1 MKIFHKEIRKQKLPA
16 LIFLCLALVLTAG
29 ILSEDIFVQAFD
41 VYEMTEDND
50 LILEFT
56 QKKASGSATYR
67 YGTDNWWLSSK
78 KMNGGRADLT
88 SSAYNQSTVT
98 KVNAYPITPI
108 PTPDANGNY
117 DERRKMRAE
126 EIVAWASEAYGRDRI
141 LTGDNGTPGVVTAYA
156 SRTFRVYKNNVDVG
170 KTYYCYNDISNA
182 LNEWGEKWSKGADSA
197 FRRSYD
203 KEIYLKFALTDL
215 TVKVIDKGTGEEIK
229 GYAYNTEPYIFGE
242 TVTKDAPDDVPGY
255 RYDGYRLVGSNG
267 RPYTG
272 SSTNFSR
279 VLKSSELGSGSMT
292 LYFIYEKVDSGPD
305 NTDPNPTSGPLPTGV
320 TPTPTNTPT
329 PTITPTITPTPVPQ
343 KYRKKDEADK
353 RYFTTGQGYTLD
365 AIAKNTSYYLANNA
379 SKTGA
384 GRITAHEATTRAKSY
399 LVGTDA
405 NNNTWYFIAD
415 GTKATYVHPATYGSG
430 TTKYNADTAEV
441 KYITELTFPETITCN
456 GTTYTVTSIGGG
468 SSTYHTVT
476 SRTTSTSTSET
487 SYDYGI
493 ITGLSYYSYES
504 SNGTYQDYY
513 DVEYIYGVLGNGYIE
528 SLGEK
533 AANTDSGYHYKY
545 ENSYYVYNTT
555 LKEITIPSTVTTIC
569 QYAFFQ
575 CEELRI
581 INGGEGL
588 VTIEANAFRAATHKT
603 PVISEVWSWST
614 SDTESTGGLY
624 YYYNG
629 AYSTSSITS
638 DMRAWETEVMFRYYM
653 ALPELPV
660 LKTIKGNA
668 FAYHTNLSVVVL
680 SETTDSIGSG
690 AFLGCN
696 LDSITIPCKTA
707 SVADSKDTLGTKGN
721 VTNKT
726 IIYTEPDAAGAV
738 AYGRKYDKYYTLKC
752 GYKIHYLPNGAP
764 FSPQM
769 SIAGLENL
777 YLDIVDGG
785 IIYSYQWE
793 GSITA
798 YYYIESDGSFWLEYS
813 KKFEKMPD
821 APAPEEILY
830 NDNFSLVYY
839 DAQGNMWRLLVSG
852 SGNTRNLDVEEIVT
866 AHPVSSIKSISCSSS
881 GQFSVDYLSDDN
893 CTYRYNRAYDGTV
906 THTLLRQVPADKGL
920 VTSFYY
926 GTTPAGQ
933 DSSKKAYYFN
943 GYDWSTVPNA
953 RYPSGVVIKAA
964 WSNVYSEELYD
975 EEYDSYYTEDTYYY
989 SVVDSSGN
997 IRTRNPNTNVW
1008 DTMTAG
1014 IGGDIVY
1021 AKPLFT
1027 GWSDGASLIQN
1038 SDGTVYFYMAAL
1050 DDLGS
1055 RYFTSSSAVT
1065 NLGTYDSYIRNVT
1078 YIKMKNVPQY
1088 LFYVELEDGSLYY
1101 FTCSW
1106 YSTATYNP
1114 TTMTRLG
1121 GDNVYFKKIFMHNT
1135 GTFADYD
1142 EAQIYTEDTFSLLG
1156 LSTDGRLFAAGY
1168 SDNFSLGTGNVSH
1181 TSPKT
1186 MTDVSNGRTY
1196 TDFMTSTSY
1205 QEYYDSDW
1213 NPTSYVTEW
1222 RYTTA
1227 LGTDGNVYLAGRADT
1242 WHTTFTL
1249 TGETRAEVIKL
1260 INEARALTKWG
1271 YYLPHNAMDKY
1282 FTDTAEY
1289 IYDAGYQFSA
1299 KVLHNTFFVPYPGYD
1314 FETWNTATD
1323 GTGTD
1328 YAPETKVVLTND
1340 LTLHAQWEASL
1351 PTIHYNANGGQ
1362 GGMADTVLPLG
1373 TTSAYLAKNRF
1384 YRPDYKFTG
1393 WNTKADGTGT
1403 SYTDEAYV
1411 TGVTGYLELYAQWK
1425 EVVYT
1430 LVYMKYPYGSAG
1442 NSVWKTKTMGNGAS
1456 NTTSETIEG
1465 QPMTPSGYTVTYNTN
1480 RSGTMSTTP
1489 VMGALTSAN
1498 TTTSA
1503 PTFEKW
1509 QLREPD
1515 ADGVHQYYGVNYAP
1529 GTVVSR
1535 LTDTDGA
1542 VLYLYPTWGG
1552 SGSYVILPNATC
1564 DGYALLGW
1572 CEAPD
1577 GSLEIYLPNDDTS
1590 SEVSTYVPVKNV
1602 TLYAIW
1608 DPEGEQGRLDF
1619 CITDTTDPIG
1629 KGMLREGVQALILK
1643 TGHKFFYSFSMQED
1657 QQVLPTE
1664 IRITPVYR
1672 WISYDEGERREC
1684 SVYYH
1689 SLVNGK
1695 RVHFLMAGDE
1705 QDTRNGMES
1714 GCILLK
1720 QFRSVDGKRV
1730 WEGEFSLPTEVFPVC
1745 SEMQT
1750 WFEEHR
1756 KKEPMTG
1763 NENFFLKNGYL
1774 AIEFQVEY
1782 KTEFGEWISYENWKQ
1797 AKVYQDAME
1806 AGWNCMP
1813 GEVIRYNLGKKSTE
1827 DYEIGGVE

>member
-1 MKIFHKEIRKQKLPA
+1 MGKEKRRRLPRKIIIGIPVIVLVIILASVVISGVMRVHAFPEYEFDEDNNMTLTIRQNKASNSATLRYETAEWYLHTEKKQGATEKIPDFGSDALPVDIAKRDRQEIGDFYYDTITLKSERLVEWALQYYSKQQLIDGQMVFASRSLNTVDSSVSPA
-16 LIFLCLALVLTAG
+16 KTRGPFFCF
-29 ILSEDIFVQAFD
+29 EDIYAQANWSKNAIRTFQLQTYDQSVAIKLKGASLD
-41 VYEMTEDND
+41 VKIID
-50 LILEFT
+50 
-56 QKKASGSATYR
+56 
-67 YGTDNWWLSSK
+67 
-78 KMNGGRADLT
+78 
-88 SSAYNQSTVT
+88 V
-98 KVNAYPITPI
+98 
-108 PTPDANGNY
+108 NGNTIQGY
-117 DERRKMRAE
+117 DMN
-126 EIVAWASEAYGRDRI
+126 SE
-141 LTGDNGTPGVVTAYA
+141 
-156 SRTFRVYKNNVDVG
+156 
-170 KTYYCYNDISNA
+170 TY
-182 LNEWGEKWSKGADSA
+182 L
-197 FRRSYD
+197 
-203 KEIYLKFALTDL
+203 
-215 TVKVIDKGTGEEIK
+215 
-229 GYAYNTEPYIFGE
+229 FGE
-242 TVTKDAPDDVPGY
+242 TAKVTAPDGDDIPGY
-255 RYDGYRLVGSNG
+255 IYRGYNLIGSNG
-267 RPYTG
+267 QNYGG
-272 SSTNFSR
+272 SSATFKR
-279 VLKSSELGSGSMT
+279 VLKSSELGSGPMT
-292 LYFIYEKVDSGPD
+292 LYFIYEKDGATDNPNQNQPSGAI
-305 NTDPNPTSGPLPTGV
+305 TPTLGPGASPTV
-320 TPTPTNTPT
+320 TPTPT
-329 PTITPTITPTPVPQ
+329 PTITPTPKPQ
-343 KYRKKDEADK
+343 KYKKKEEGDK

-415 GTKATYVHPATYGSG
+415 GTKATYVHSATYGSG

-441 KYITELTFPETITCN
+441 KYITELTFPETIICN

-575 CEELRI
+575 CEELSI

-638 DMRAWETEVMFRYYM
+638 AMRAWETEVMFRYYM
-653 ALPELPV
+653 ALPVLPV

-769 SIAGLENL
+769 SIAGLENM

-813 KKFEKMPD
+813 NKFEKREGI
-821 APAPEEILY
+821 PAPEEILY

-852 SGNTRNLDVEEIVT
+852 SGSTRNLDVEEIVT

-906 THTLLRQVPADKGL
+906 THTLLRQAPADKGL

-943 GYDWSTVPNA
+943 GYDWSTVSNA
-953 RYPSGVVIKAA
+953 QYPSGVVIKAA

-975 EEYDSYYTEDTYYY
+975 EEYDTYYTEDTCYY

-997 IRTRNPNTNVW
+997 IRTRKSDTNVW

-1027 GWSDGASLIQN
+1027 EWSDGASLIQN

-1050 DDLGS
+1050 EDLGS

-1065 NLGTYDSYIRNVT
+1065 NLGTYASAVKNVT
-1078 YIKMKNVPQY
+1078 HIKMNNVPQY

-1121 GDNVYFKKIFMHNT
+1121 GDNVYFRKLFMYNT

-1142 EAQIYTEDTFSLLG
+1142 EAQIYTEDTFAFLG
-1156 LSTDGRLFAAGY
+1156 LTTDGRLFATGY
-1168 SDNFSLGTGNVSH
+1168 SDNFSLGMGNVSH

-1196 TDFMTSTSY
+1196 TDFMASTSY
-1205 QEYYDSDW
+1205 QEFSDSDW
-1213 NPTSYVTEW
+1213 NPTSYVTDW

-1227 LGTDGNVYLAGRADT
+1227 LGMDGNVYLAGHSGT
-1242 WHTTFTL
+1242 WYRTFTL
-1249 TGETRAEVIKL
+1249 TGQTRAEVIKL
-1260 INEARALTKWG
+1260 INETKALTKWG
-1271 YYLPHNAMDKY
+1271 YYLPYNAMDKY
-1282 FTDTAEY
+1282 YADTAEY
-1289 IYDAGYQFSA
+1289 VHDASYQFSA
-1299 KVLHNTFFVPYPGYD
+1299 KVLHNTFFVPYPGYE
-1314 FETWNTATD
+1314 FEIWNTAAD
-1323 GTGTD
+1323 GTGTN
-1328 YAPETKVVLTND
+1328 YAPETKMVLTND
-1340 LTLHAQWEASL
+1340 LTLHAQWEPGL

-1373 TTSAYLAKNRF
+1373 TTSIYLAKNRF
-1384 YRPDYKFTG
+1384 YRTDYKFTG

-1403 SYTDEAYV
+1403 AYPDEAYV
-1411 TGVTGYLELYAQWK
+1411 TGVTGYLELYAQWE
-1425 EVVYT
+1425 EVVTTYT
-1430 LVYMKYPYGSAG
+1430 LVYMKYPYGSAD
-1442 NSVWKTKTMGNGAS
+1442 NSAWKTKTMVNSIS

-1465 QPMTPSGYTVTYNTN
+1465 QPMTPDGYTVTYNTN
-1480 RSGTMSTTP
+1480 RTGTMSTTP
-1489 VMGALTSAN
+1489 VMGTLTNAN

-1509 QLREPD
+1509 ELREPD
-1515 ADGVHQYYGVNYAP
+1515 ADGVHQYYGINYAP

-1535 LTDTDGA
+1535 LTNTDGA

-1552 SGSYVILPNATC
+1552 SGSYVVLPNATC
-1564 DGYALLGW
+1564 DGYTLLGW
-1572 CEAPD
+1572 CEAAD
-1577 GSLEIYLPNDDTS
+1577 GSLEIYLPNDDTG
-1590 SEVSTYVPVKNV
+1590 SEVSTYVPVKNT
-1602 TLYAIW
+1602 TLYAVWEREKEEFAFDFKITGTS
-1608 DPEGEQGRLDF
+1608 DPGAEKLLKQGR
-1619 CITDTTDPIG
+1619 
-1629 KGMLREGVQALILK
+1629 QAMTIK
-1643 TGHKFFYSFSMQED
+1643 RGHSFSYAFYIEESNT
-1657 QQVLPTE
+1657 VANESTVGIIPS
-1664 IRITPVYR
+1664 YF
-1672 WISYDEGERREC
+1672 WISEDGTERREAF
-1684 SVYYH
+1684 VFYH
-1689 SLVNGK
+1689 VVVNGDIQYFVK
-1695 RVHFLMAGDE
+1695 AGSEIDG
-1705 QDTRNGMES
+1705 RNGMQEGS
-1714 GCILLK
+1714 ILLK
-1720 QFRSVDGKRV
+1720 ERQIQEEMIC
-1730 WEGEFSLPTEVFPVC
+1730 WEETFVIPSEVYVLC
-1745 SEMQT
+1745 AENLEI
-1750 WFEEHR
+1750 FEEYR
-1756 KKEPMTG
+1756 NSRVLTGKED
-1763 NENFFLKNGYL
+1763 FFEKTGYL
-1774 AIEFQVEY
+1774 AVAFSIEYQSDLNDKIPFETWQQ
-1782 KTEFGEWISYENWKQ
+1782 TE
-1797 AKVYQDAME
+1797 VYQDAMAE
-1806 AGWNCMP
+1806 GWDWIP
-1813 GEVIRYNLGKKSTE
+1813 GDVIRYDLARYSAE
-1827 DYEIGGVE
+1827 DYEVGAVE